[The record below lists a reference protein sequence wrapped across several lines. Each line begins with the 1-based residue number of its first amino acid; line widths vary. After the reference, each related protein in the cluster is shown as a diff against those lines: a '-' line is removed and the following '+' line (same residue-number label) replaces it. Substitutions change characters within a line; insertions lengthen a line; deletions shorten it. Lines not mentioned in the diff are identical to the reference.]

1 MRKKTFIYWGAI
13 FLTALL
19 VGIGAMLL
27 GREGGS
33 RVTACLP
40 KPNAGVPYLL
50 VERVPGPVES
60 GRSEGPFSL
69 VGAALVDPARKE
81 VMEINA
87 QVPSS
92 FLLTFGE
99 GGQRFW
105 AAIAPG
111 RETIERF
118 SGGRMPDRWAEVF
131 EGNLVDGKSGAESG
145 VWRLIH
151 PDGTVLFLR
160 VDGKLL
166 LVAESPEELDR
177 MRFSRNRR
185 IESVSSAWRVQPAW
199 MGHFRLT
206 DAGRPELLPFQW
218 TSGTGKD
225 RTAPVT
231 VEAAWRAVPPYGGEG
246 AWVSEGIG
254 KGLSAGKDLLAAPA
268 RWDMKLVFPEPL
280 ALALGGVGLEK
291 TFEGESLSEDVETGG
306 GGESG
311 FWKAWSG
318 LPEGRV
324 RRFLRG
330 PIVFS
335 VGGTGRAM
343 GVATPGFLV
352 EFPGRKEEG
361 LAFVRAL
368 LGERWG
374 LSGLLGRE
382 VSGFEVGGAI
392 PLPFT
397 VMAAANRE
405 TAVVGYIEPA
415 TIGSPRTLQELSAEF
430 STPAFAWLWV
440 DGEVLSRALESI
452 EPGSPMFRLLGLQE
466 KTANLELLMEV
477 AGRLG
482 RLSAVMPTPDSGHVT
497 WSGVEPQSGQP

>member
-13 FLTALL
+13 LLTVLL

-33 RVTACLP
+33 RATSCLP
-40 KPNAGVPYLL
+40 KPGADVPYFL

-60 GRSEGPFSL
+60 GGSEGPFSL
-69 VGAALVDPARKE
+69 VRSLPGNPARKE
-81 VMEINA
+81 LMKINVD
-87 QVPSS
+87 VPSS
-92 FLLTFGE
+92 FLVTFGG
-99 GGQRFW
+99 GGQGFW

-111 RETIERF
+111 REVLESF
-118 SGGRMPDRWAEVF
+118 VGGRLPDRWAEVF
-131 EGNLVDGKSGAESG
+131 RGNPMEGSSEAEKG
-145 VWRLIH
+145 VWRLVH
-151 PDGTVLFLR
+151 PEGDVLFLR
-160 VDGKLL
+160 VEGNLL
-166 LVAESPEELDR
+166 LVAENPQELDR
-177 MRFSRNRR
+177 MRSSKNGRL
-185 IESVSSAWRVQPAW
+185 ESVSSAWRVQPGW
-199 MGHFRLT
+199 MGHLRMS
-206 DAGRPELLPFQW
+206 DAGRPDLLPFF
-218 TSGTGKD
+218 GTKD
-225 RTAPVT
+225 REDDRTVPVT
-231 VEAAWRAVPPYGGEG
+231 VEAAWRTVPPFGGEG

-254 KGLSAGKDLLAAPA
+254 KSLSAGKGLLAAPP

-291 TFEGESLSEDVETGG
+291 SLEGESLSGDVETGFG
-306 GGESG
+306 GNHG

-318 LPEGRV
+318 LPEERI

-330 PIVFS
+330 PIVLS

-343 GVATPGFLV
+343 GLATPGFLV

-361 LAFVRAL
+361 VAFVRAL

-374 LSGLLGRE
+374 ISGLLGRE

-397 VMAAANRE
+397 VMAAANRD

-415 TIGSPRTLQELSAEF
+415 ALGSPRPLQELSEEF
-430 STPAFAWLWV
+430 NEPAFSWLWT
-440 DGEVLSRALESI
+440 DGALLSRVLESL
-452 EPGSPMFRLLGLQE
+452 EPGSPAFRLLGLEE
-466 KTANLELLMEV
+466 KAANLELLMEV

-497 WSGVEPQSGQP
+497 WSGVEPQGGQP